1 MTNCER
7 IPSDTAVGIVLAAGF
22 SRRFGTQDKRISQLA
37 NGQPLLAAS
46 VSRACEAFEEVFVVL
61 REEDNPD
68 VLGLP
73 KNVAILRAPRAL
85 LGLGA
90 SLGDAI
96 AAIQRDP
103 SMAKVNTAA
112 ILLGDMPDIASS
124 TLKALCRQ
132 SAPDRIIRP
141 VLRSSHDMLPGHPVL
156 FGRDFF
162 KELERLD
169 GEEGGKE
176 IIQRHR
182 DAYRYVHV
190 ADPGVCRDIDTPE
203 ALERWRAIDNC
214 KSEL

>member
-7 IPSDTAVGIVLAAGF
+7 IAPDTAIAIVLAAGF
-22 SRRFGTQDKRISQLA
+22 SRRFGTQDKRISLLV
-37 NGQPLLAAS
+37 NGQPLLAVS
-46 VSRACEAFEEVFVVL
+46 VARACEAFEQVFVVL
-61 REEDNPD
+61 REEDDPT

-73 KNVAILRAPRAL
+73 DNVAVLRAPRAL

-96 AAIQRDP
+96 AAIRRDP
-103 SMAKVNTAA
+103 SMAKVSAAA

-124 TLKALCRQ
+124 TLRALCRQ
-132 SAPDRIIRP
+132 SASDRIIRP
-141 VLRSSHDMLPGHPVL
+141 VFLSSHSMSPGHPVL

-162 KELERLD
+162 NELERLD
-169 GEEGGKE
+169 GNEGGKE

-182 DAYRYVHV
+182 NAYRQVHV

-203 ALERWRAIDNC
+203 ALERWRDIDNH
-214 KSEL
+214 KG